1 VEGNYSRLEQVED
14 RISELEDEIEIK
26 EKKRRNLSERIQEFC
41 REYGHKYIDSIKRP
55 NMRIM
60 GIEDEEVHTTGVCN
74 IFNKIITE
82 IFTNLK
88 KVMSIQVQ
96 EASRLP
102 GPNR

>member
-14 RISELEDEIEIK
+14 RNSELEDEIKIK
-26 EKKRRNLSERIQEFC
+26 EKIEEVLVKQFKNFVGNMQQYS
-41 REYGHKYIDSIKRP
+41 DSIKRP

-60 GIEDEEVHTTGVCN
+60 GIEEEEVHTTGIYN

-82 IFTNLK
+82 DFTNLK

-96 EASRLP
+96 EASRI
-102 GPNR
+102 PNI

>member
-14 RISELEDEIEIK
+14 RKSELEDEMEIK
-26 EKKRRNLSERIQEFC
+26 EKIEEILVKQFKNFVGNMQQYS
-41 REYGHKYIDSIKRP
+41 DSIKRP

-60 GIEDEEVHTTGVCN
+60 GIEEEEVHTTGIYN

-82 IFTNLK
+82 DFTNLK

-96 EASRLP
+96 EASRI
-102 GPNR
+102 PNI

>member
-14 RISELEDEIEIK
+14 RNSELEDEIKIK
-26 EKKRRNLSERIQEFC
+26 EKIEEILVKQFKNFVGNMQQYS
-41 REYGHKYIDSIKRP
+41 DSIKRP

-60 GIEDEEVHTTGVCN
+60 GIEEEEVHTTWIYN

-82 IFTNLK
+82 DFTNLK

-96 EASRLP
+96 EASRI
-102 GPNR
+102 PNI